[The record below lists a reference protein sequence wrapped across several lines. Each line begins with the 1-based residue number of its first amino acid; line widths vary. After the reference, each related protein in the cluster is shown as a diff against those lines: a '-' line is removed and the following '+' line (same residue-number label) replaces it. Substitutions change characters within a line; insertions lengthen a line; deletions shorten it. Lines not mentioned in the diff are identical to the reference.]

1 MTKDVESVLSI
12 ALSLTLFEDC
22 LIWALTSSGKFTV
35 KSVYRL
41 ALDERAG
48 HGAEESSN
56 SSVHEGV
63 LEVYLA
69 FESP

>member
-1 MTKDVESVLSI
+1 M
-12 ALSLTLFEDC
+12 
-22 LIWALTSSGKFTV
+22 V